1 VAVAKDK
8 GACRMKYFGT
18 KQSNPTNADQV
29 ALDRLSAIA
38 SRYRVDQPVEAET
51 ELPLDFPEVEPE
63 PDAQQ

>member
-1 VAVAKDK
+1 
-8 GACRMKYFGT
+8 MKYFGT